1 MFERLEVL
9 SGDLETGI
17 WLIDKGSISFSGGF
31 SISRSVKF
39 AELESISRK
48 EQIKN
53 DVYIE
58 IKLISGEL
66 ANAKLDLKHYSKLY
80 DGFVSAKKIMVTP
93 KSSIE
98 TVKDQKNA
106 NVIWQPQ
113 SNDKANNKFLNWGG
127 FIFIIVMLYAF
138 SSTPSNTNKVN
149 STQEINNSQ
158 RNLQH
163 EREAK
168 AIVQSAGY
176 KCDSVD
182 KMLTGFDITLSCNGY
197 QYLYDIEDVGGRWK
211 VTPQ

>member
-9 SGDLETGI
+9 SGDLQAGI

-31 SISRSVKF
+31 STSRNVKF

-80 DGFVSAKKIMVTP
+80 DGFISTQNMAVS

-98 TVKDQKNA
+98 TVNDQQNT
-106 NVIWQPQ
+106 NDIWQPQ

-149 STQEINNSQ
+149 STREINNSQ

-182 KMLTGFDITLSCNGY
+182 KLLTGFDITLSCNGY
-197 QYLYDIEDVGGRWK
+197 QYLYDIEDVGGKWK